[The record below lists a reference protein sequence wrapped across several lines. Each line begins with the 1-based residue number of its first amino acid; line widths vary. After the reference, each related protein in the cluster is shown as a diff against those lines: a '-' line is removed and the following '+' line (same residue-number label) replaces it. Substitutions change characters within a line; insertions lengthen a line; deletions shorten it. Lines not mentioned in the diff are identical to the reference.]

1 LNIEYFNGKREVNL
15 INGRAMFEVA
25 KDENRPFII
34 KSKDINIEVVG
45 TKFEVIHKEDTTTI
59 NVENGVVKTYYS
71 KYFFDKQNQAIL
83 TKAQSLTYSNE
94 IGAIS
99 QIKIIEPEKIAL
111 WREKKIL
118 FDKTTLKEA
127 LEEFSKYSD
136 ISVLFLSK
144 ELENYSITGEF
155 SSTQL
160 DIFIKT
166 ISKIYPIKIER
177 NEKSIR
183 ISKKF

>member
-1 LNIEYFNGKREVNL
+1 
-15 INGRAMFEVA
+15 
-25 KDENRPFII
+25 
-34 KSKDINIEVVG
+34 
-45 TKFEVIHKEDTTTI
+45 
-59 NVENGVVKTYYS
+59 
-71 KYFFDKQNQAIL
+71 
-83 TKAQSLTYSNE
+83 
-94 IGAIS
+94 S

-111 WREKKIL
+111 WRENKIL

-166 ISKIYPIKIER
+166 ISKIYPIKIEK
-177 NEKSIR
+177 NEKSVR

>member
-1 LNIEYFNGKREVNL
+1 MER
-15 INGRAMFEVA
+15 
-25 KDENRPFII
+25 
-34 KSKDINIEVVG
+34 
-45 TKFEVIHKEDTTTI
+45 
-59 NVENGVVKTYYS
+59 
-71 KYFFDKQNQAIL
+71 
-83 TKAQSLTYSNE
+83 
-94 IGAIS
+94 
-99 QIKIIEPEKIAL
+99 
-111 WREKKIL
+111 KKIL

-166 ISKIYPIKIER
+166 ISKIYPIKIEK
-177 NEKSIR
+177 NEKSVR

>member
-1 LNIEYFNGKREVNL
+1 
-15 INGRAMFEVA
+15 M
-25 KDENRPFII
+25 
-34 KSKDINIEVVG
+34 
-45 TKFEVIHKEDTTTI
+45 
-59 NVENGVVKTYYS
+59 
-71 KYFFDKQNQAIL
+71 

-111 WREKKIL
+111 WRENKIL

-166 ISKIYPIKIER
+166 ISKIYQ
-177 NEKSIR
+177 
-183 ISKKF
+183 